1 MRADFSDLD
10 SKRKDIWLQILRI
23 DPVLSVSEYQHY
35 RSQVP
40 QFLGKAI
47 EESIDVDV
55 KRSFNH
61 MQNLTHDNLSNILKT
76 YAITNKELDYCQ
88 GMNFMAGYLY
98 MSMDCQE
105 DLAFCILKEVID
117 RY

>member
-1 MRADFSDLD
+1 M
-10 SKRKDIWLQILRI
+10 
-23 DPVLSVSEYQHY
+23 SEYQHY